1 MEPQGADRLRHAIAV
16 LVCLLFGAASQAE
29 TLPSGFGG
37 INVGMAWS
45 DVEAGFRYEYRDQ
58 PVTVWDEH
66 VRTCGYRSVSV
77 AAQSGELLVEA
88 EDFTVT
94 SVSYVSPIES
104 GSDLL
109 AVADLVLA
117 SYGQPERATQRDIL
131 GNVTLDRA
139 AVQFITLEYLDPQ
152 PVLFSV
158 AGAGLWQYQVQVSYQ
173 HQRWHLNRMMRC
185 ARDREKAALAPTTPT
200 PQ

>member
-1 MEPQGADRLRHAIAV
+1 MKRVIGLLA
-16 LVCLLFGAASQAE
+16 CMLFGAATCADP
-29 TLPSGFGG
+29 LPVGFGG
-37 INVGMAWS
+37 VNVGMAWS
-45 DVEAGFRYEYRDQ
+45 DVEAGFRYESRDF
-58 PVTVWDEH
+58 PATVWDEH
-66 VRTCGYRSVSV
+66 VRSCGYRSVRI
-77 AAQSGELLVEA
+77 AADNGELLVEA

-94 SVSYVSPIES
+94 SVSYVSPIAP

-139 AVQFITLEYLDPQ
+139 AAQFITLEYSDPQ
-152 PVLFSV
+152 PVLFSI
-158 AGAGLWQYQVQVSYQ
+158 AGANLWQYQVQVRYQ
-173 HQRWHLNRMMRC
+173 HERWHLNRMMRC
-185 ARDREKAALAPTTPT
+185 ARDVENSAPAPV